1 MIKYSHLLY
10 CHCEQSEAISWFGS
24 ANKGDCHVATAPC
37 NDNKHFIKKYM
48 HISWLGQTCIKLQ
61 TKNLDKDVTIIL
73 DAYKPKTGEFPRS
86 FSSDVALFS
95 NGPDN
100 MAMLSQDP
108 FVVSS
113 LGEVEVK
120 NIMIYAVP
128 GPEGS
133 IIYKLNGEGLTLV
146 HLGRLNKTLSNAEM
160 EKLLSPDILFIP
172 VGGGANYLNAK
183 EAAAL
188 ATALEPRIIIPM
200 AYSCDTDPD
209 AGTITAFIKELG
221 IKPEA
226 TEKKVIIKKKDLP
239 QEETKLIVLEKE

>member
-1 MIKYSHLLY
+1 
-10 CHCEQSEAISWFGS
+10 
-24 ANKGDCHVATAPC
+24 
-37 NDNKHFIKKYM
+37 M

-61 TKNLDKDVTIIL
+61 TKNLDKDVTIII

-86 FSSDVALFS
+86 FSPDVALFS
-95 NGPDN
+95 AGSDN
-100 MAMLSQDP
+100 AATLSQDP
-108 FVVSS
+108 FVVDS

-120 NIMIYAVP
+120 NVMIYAIP
-128 GPEGS
+128 SSEGS

-146 HLGRLNKTLSNAEM
+146 HLGRLKKTLDNAEM
-160 EKLLSPDILFIP
+160 EKILSPDVLFIP

-183 EAAAL
+183 DAAAL
-188 ATALEPRIIIPM
+188 ANALEPRVIIPM
-200 AYSCDTDPD
+200 AYNCDTDPD
-209 AGTITAFIKELG
+209 AAPVTAFIKELG

>member
-1 MIKYSHLLY
+1 
-10 CHCEQSEAISWFGS
+10 
-24 ANKGDCHVATAPC
+24 
-37 NDNKHFIKKYM
+37 M

-86 FSSDVALFS
+86 FSPDVALFS
-95 NGPDN
+95 DGPDN
-100 MAMLSQDP
+100 AATLSQDP
-108 FVVSS
+108 FVINS

-120 NIMIYAVP
+120 NVMIYALP

-133 IIYKLNGEGLTLV
+133 VIYKLNGESLTLV
-146 HLGRLNKTLSNAEM
+146 HLGRLKKTLDSAEM
-160 EKLLSPDILFIP
+160 EKILSPDVLFIP

-183 EAAAL
+183 DAAAL
-188 ATALEPRIIIPM
+188 ATALEPRVIIPM

-209 AGTITAFIKELG
+209 AAPITAFIKELG
-221 IKPEA
+221 LKPEA
-226 TEKKVIIKKKDLP
+226 AEKKVIIKKKDLP

>member
-1 MIKYSHLLY
+1 
-10 CHCEQSEAISWFGS
+10 
-24 ANKGDCHVATAPC
+24 
-37 NDNKHFIKKYM
+37 M

-86 FSSDVALFS
+86 FSPDVALFS
-95 NGPDN
+95 AGSENV
-100 MAMLSQDP
+100 ATLSQDP
-108 FVVSS
+108 FVVDS

-120 NIMIYAVP
+120 NVMIYAIP

-133 IIYKLNGEGLTLV
+133 VIYKLNGESLTLV
-146 HLGRLNKTLSNAEM
+146 HLGRLKKPLDNTEM
-160 EKLLSPDILFIP
+160 EKILSPDILFIP
-172 VGGGANYLNAK
+172 VGGGANYLSAK
-183 EAAAL
+183 DAATL
-188 ATALEPRIIIPM
+188 ATALEPRVIIPM

-209 AGTITAFIKELG
+209 AAPITAFIKELG
-221 IKPEA
+221 LKPEA

>member
-1 MIKYSHLLY
+1 
-10 CHCEQSEAISWFGS
+10 
-24 ANKGDCHVATAPC
+24 
-37 NDNKHFIKKYM
+37 M

-73 DAYKPKTGEFPRS
+73 DAYKPKTGEFQRS
-86 FSSDVALFS
+86 FSPDVALFS
-95 NGPDN
+95 AGQEN
-100 MAMLSQDP
+100 AATLSQDP
-108 FVVSS
+108 FVVNS
-113 LGEVEVK
+113 LGEVEIK
-120 NIMIYAVP
+120 NVMIYAVP

-146 HLGRLNKTLSNAEM
+146 HLGRLKKTLDNAEM
-160 EKLLSPDILFIP
+160 EKILNPDILFIP
-172 VGGGANYLNAK
+172 VGGGSNYLSAK

-188 ATALEPRIIIPM
+188 ATALEPRIIVPL
-200 AYSCDTDPD
+200 AYHCDTDPN
-209 AGTITAFIKELG
+209 AAPITAFIKELG

>member
-1 MIKYSHLLY
+1 MTINFSH
-10 CHCEQSEAISWFGS
+10 
-24 ANKGDCHVATAPC
+24 
-37 NDNKHFIKKYM
+37 M

-61 TKNLDKDVTIIL
+61 TKNLDKDVTILL

-86 FSSDVALFS
+86 FSPDVALFS
-95 NGPDN
+95 AGQEN
-100 MAMLSQDP
+100 AATLSQDP
-108 FVVSS
+108 FVISS

-120 NIMIYAVP
+120 NVMIYAVP

-133 IIYKLNGEGLTLV
+133 VIYKLNGEGMTLV
-146 HLGRLNKTLSNAEM
+146 HLGRLNKTLSSAEM
-160 EKLLSPDILFIP
+160 EKILSPDILFIP
-172 VGGGANYLNAK
+172 VGGGDYLNAK

-188 ATALEPRIIIPM
+188 ATALEPRVIIPL
-200 AYSCDTDPD
+200 AYHCDTDPD
-209 AGTITAFIKELG
+209 AAPVTAFIKELG